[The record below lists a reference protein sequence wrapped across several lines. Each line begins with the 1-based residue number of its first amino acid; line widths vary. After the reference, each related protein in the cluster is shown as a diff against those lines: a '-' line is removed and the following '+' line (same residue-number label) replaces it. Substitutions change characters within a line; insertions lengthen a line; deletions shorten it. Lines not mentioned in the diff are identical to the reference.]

1 MIGLQLLVSCILDA
15 VLGDPRW
22 LPHPVR
28 LIGSVIHHYE
38 TVTLRSV
45 KSHIG
50 RYAAGMILAVGLP
63 ALCFVGTWW
72 VIHQAEQFHQYL
84 GSATWI
90 IFGYF
95 TLAARDLADHA
106 MSVYRALM
114 AGSIREA
121 QQSVSLIVGRD
132 TETLSEPE
140 IVRAT
145 IETVAESTSDGVIAP
160 LVYLALGGPPLAL
173 AYKAINTLDSMIGHR
188 TPDYRQLGWA
198 SARLDDLV
206 NWVPARL
213 SGVALALAAG
223 LRFGTGRQ
231 AWRIFLRDGKK
242 HASPNSGWSEAA
254 MAGALHVQLGGTNR
268 YEGIPV
274 DRPTLGDGLRTL
286 QPALIPLAVQLMAM
300 ASGLMLILLLGLVGW

>member
-1 MIGLQLLVSCILDA
+1 MIGLQLLVSCMLDA

-28 LIGSVIHHYE
+28 LIGSVIHQYE
-38 TVTLRSV
+38 TVTFRYV
-45 KSHIG
+45 KSHMG
-50 RYAAGMILAVGLP
+50 RYAAGIILAVGLP
-63 ALCFVGTWW
+63 TLCFACTWW
-72 VIHQAEQFHQYL
+72 VIHQAGQLHQYL
-84 GSATWI
+84 GSATWV

-106 MSVYRALM
+106 MNVYRALM
-114 AGSIREA
+114 RGSIPEA
-121 QQSVSLIVGRD
+121 QRSVSLIVGRD
-132 TETLSEPE
+132 TATLSEPE

-213 SGVALALAAG
+213 TGVILVLAAG
-223 LRFGTGRQ
+223 LRFGAGRQ
-231 AWRIFLRDGKK
+231 AWRIFP
-242 HASPNSGWSEAA
+242 S
-254 MAGALHVQLGGTNR
+254 
-268 YEGIPV
+268 
-274 DRPTLGDGLRTL
+274 
-286 QPALIPLAVQLMAM
+286 
-300 ASGLMLILLLGLVGW
+300 

>member
-1 MIGLQLLVSCILDA
+1 MIGLQLIVSCILDA

-22 LPHPVR
+22 FPHPVR
-28 LIGSVIHHYE
+28 LIGSVIHQYE
-38 TVTLRSV
+38 TVTLHYV
-45 KSHIG
+45 KSHLG
-50 RYAAGMILAVGLP
+50 RYAAGMILAIGLP
-63 ALCFVGTWW
+63 VLCFVGTWW
-72 VIHQAEQFHQYL
+72 VIHQAEELHPYL
-84 GSATWI
+84 GSATWV

-106 MSVYRALM
+106 MNVYRALM
-114 AGSIREA
+114 AGSISDA
-121 QQSVSLIVGRD
+121 QQSVSQIVGRD
-132 TETLSEPE
+132 TATLSEPE

-213 SGVALALAAG
+213 TGVILVLAAG
-223 LRFGTGRQ
+223 LRFGAGKQ
-231 AWRIFLRDGKK
+231 AWRIFVRDGRK
-242 HASPNSGWSEAA
+242 HASPNSGWPEAA
-254 MAGALHVQLGGTNR
+254 MAGALQVQLGGTNL

-274 DRPTLGDGLRTL
+274 ERPTLGDGVQKLNS
-286 QPALIPLAVQLMAM
+286 ALIPLAVQLMAM
-300 ASGLMLILLLGLVGW
+300 GSGLMLIFLLGIVGW